1 MLLKQSNQNRTPYA
15 HGQNC
20 MPLPWFQIKIGRFN
34 AARHIPC
41 TLLLARMNNP
51 DYHKTTIPI
60 QTLDAFTEYMD
71 DRNIACRHFSTNTPK
86 IWIKLANKD
95 MKEQYTYDTKMAARW
110 KSYLPPLKCSCG
122 SNCCPLCCGWCAYK
136 EWPKDRLAEMNCV
149 KALTTVKR
157 LDAFCVT
164 YLHPQTENEK
174 EFTDLASTTK
184 KLEAFGIVQV

>member
-1 MLLKQSNQNRTPYA
+1 
-15 HGQNC
+15 
-20 MPLPWFQIKIGRFN
+20 
-34 AARHIPC
+34 
-41 TLLLARMNNP
+41 MNNP

-71 DRNIACRHFSTNTPK
+71 DRNIACRHFSTNTSK

-95 MKEQYTYDTKMAARW
+95 VKEQYTYDTKMAARL
-110 KSYLPPLKCSCG
+110 KSSLPPLKCSCG

-136 EWPKDRLAEMNCV
+136 EWPEDRLAEMNCV

-164 YLHPQTENEK
+164 YLHPRTEEL
-174 EFTDLASTTK
+174 TILASIMK
-184 KLEAFGIVQV
+184 KLESFGIVSTYRNKMGFTFLAIPPTDSRNWPSLVFQFCPLPSV